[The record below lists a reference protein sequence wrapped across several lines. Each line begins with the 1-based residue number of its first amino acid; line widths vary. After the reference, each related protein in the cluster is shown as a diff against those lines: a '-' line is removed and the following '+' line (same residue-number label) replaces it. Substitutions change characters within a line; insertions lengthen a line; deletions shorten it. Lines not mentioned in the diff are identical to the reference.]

1 MGVGK
6 RQIHFHSE
14 GGGHGAV
21 WGRVEETGNA
31 KSQIPRH
38 TQTDPKIYTDTQKD
52 TTTRCVALA
61 NTQVPTHS
69 LIHEYGLS
77 HG

>member
-21 WGRVEETGNA
+21 WARVEETGNA

-38 TQTDPKIYTDTQKD
+38 TQTDPKIYRYTEGHTNTMYCPGKYSDT
-52 TTTRCVALA
+52 
-61 NTQVPTHS
+61 NP
-69 LIHEYGLS
+69 
-77 HG
+77 